1 MVSVVVELIYCSSF
15 LNIFSLYKSDKAH
28 WGLPCGPVAKTLHS
42 QCRGPRFDPW
52 SGNWIPH
59 ATTKTWCSLIN
70 KLIKRLP
77 SKEKKSNKAHCTKLG
92 YCRKSKV
99 QNLIMQIKH
108 MPINQR
114 CSLSVYSPSPFSLH
128 VFTLHKIRRVSCPP
142 FSTYLYIFKYLHPHI
157 LQMWF

>member
-1 MVSVVVELIYCSSF
+1 M
-15 LNIFSLYKSDKAH
+15 
-28 WGLPCGPVAKTLHS
+28 AKTLHS

-114 CSLSVYSPSPFSLH
+114 CSLSVYSPSPFLY
-128 VFTLHKIRRVSCPP
+128 
-142 FSTYLYIFKYLHPHI
+142 TYLLFIRFGECCVLLSPPTFIFLSIYIPTFFKCGFNFNTVL
-157 LQMWF
+157 